1 MSESSTFLGLSYHVQ
16 LCAYV
21 AASFDSNGS
30 HFIAEI
36 LIQNFQLSAGC
47 LQLNQSIVGKKWFQS
62 VTSIIIY
69 NHYNHYFFS
78 VTVSHC
84 PHVRLAV
91 LVQGRESP
99 GTPNKITPAASFR
112 TFLLPARICMMPR
125 KNARTG
131 TWSFDIMHSCSC
143 YIALS
148 YLLHA
153 WNWTKKIKTEWA
165 KHHSRKVRS
174 VSNGNLDCLT
184 MLHWAKHES

>member
-36 LIQNFQLSAGC
+36 LIQNLQLSANC
-47 LQLNQSIVGKKWFQS
+47 LQLNQSIVGK
-62 VTSIIIY
+62 TLASIIIY
-69 NHYNHYFFS
+69 NHYFFS
-78 VTVSHC
+78 VIVSHC
-84 PHVRLAV
+84 LHVRPAV

-99 GTPNKITPAASFR
+99 GTPNKITPAANFR

-125 KNARTG
+125 KNAGTG
-131 TWSFDIMHSCSC
+131 TWSFDIMHSWSC

-174 VSNGNLDCLT
+174 VSKGNLDCLT
-184 MLHWAKHES
+184 MLHWAKHET